1 MRMRKKRIWRWIC
14 WNSCMRRLR
23 REDGC
28 KMRMTPGWIMAA
40 AGSLG
45 GIACVL
51 FLVSTIGRFRRQR
64 KHLLEEISME

>member
-1 MRMRKKRIWRWIC
+1 M
-14 WNSCMRRLR
+14 
-23 REDGC
+23 G
-28 KMRMTPGWIMAA
+28 MTPGWIMVA

-64 KHLLEEISME
+64 KHLLEEISRENQTVGNSDREKGGSR

>member
-1 MRMRKKRIWRWIC
+1 M
-14 WNSCMRRLR
+14 
-23 REDGC
+23 G
-28 KMRMTPGWIMAA
+28 MTPGWIMVA
-40 AGSLG
+40 AGSLW

>member
-1 MRMRKKRIWRWIC
+1 MRKKRIWRWIVGTV
-14 WNSCMRRLR
+14 NAAQAEGR
-23 REDGC
+23 DGC
-28 KMRMTPGWIMAA
+28 KMGMTPGWIMVA

>member
-1 MRMRKKRIWRWIC
+1 M
-14 WNSCMRRLR
+14 
-23 REDGC
+23 G
-28 KMRMTPGWIMAA
+28 MTPGWIMAA

-64 KHLLEEISME
+64 KHLLEEISIE

>member
-1 MRMRKKRIWRWIC
+1 MEMDLLEQLYAQAKK
-14 WNSCMRRLR
+14 
-23 REDGC
+23 EDGC
-28 KMRMTPGWIMAA
+28 KMGVTPGWIMAA

-64 KHLLEEISME
+64 KTSSGRNQYGVEKIKQ